1 MKDISLAAGGLLQAL
16 SETPVQANGTA
27 GDQAT
32 GRLNFTLPEMALD
45 AIGQRVHA
53 AKSPAHDPAAKS
65 GDDDQSAQMQMLLSL
80 FLNQG
85 AAAEPAARMQLST
98 PNASGKL
105 LQALSLT
112 QGQPAALAQ
121 KQSGFFASVSN
132 KTADEVKAQ
141 IGNLT
146 AGDAANRLSPK
157 LQAVLASLMASA
169 PAQDSGTPA
178 QQAQLVQSAA
188 QNLRAVAPQAVAQTA
203 PQNLK
208 VDAAPRE
215 KESRV
220 APRIAAADKSA
231 EKPDAQKGNLSAML
245 LNTTFV
251 KHAAT
256 VDNAASVPET
266 TFKLN
271 TQGEEWGEQ
280 LTGLL
285 KDRIQFQLNEHQQ
298 ISTIRLD
305 PPALGKLNIS
315 IQLDAGKL
323 VVHIDASQA
332 DVSRTLSQLSDNLRQ
347 HLTQQ
352 NFMQVDV
359 QVSSDGRSQQQSQQ
373 GNQGRSQQQQQIVSA
388 AELESEENNGN
399 QNESVLIKV

>member
-1 MKDISLAAGGLLQAL
+1 M
-16 SETPVQANGTA
+16 
-27 GDQAT
+27 
-32 GRLNFTLPEMALD
+32 
-45 AIGQRVHA
+45 
-53 AKSPAHDPAAKS
+53 
-65 GDDDQSAQMQMLLSL
+65 
-80 FLNQG
+80 
-85 AAAEPAARMQLST
+85 
-98 PNASGKL
+98 
-105 LQALSLT
+105 
-112 QGQPAALAQ
+112 
-121 KQSGFFASVSN
+121 
-132 KTADEVKAQ
+132 KAQ

-146 AGDAANRLSPK
+146 AGDSANKLSPK

-169 PAQDSGTPA
+169 PAQDTGTPA

-188 QNLRAVAPQAVAQTA
+188 QNLRAVAPQAVAHAA

-215 KESRV
+215 KASRV
-220 APRIAAADKSA
+220 APRIAAADKPA
-231 EKPDAQKGNLSAML
+231 EKPEAQKGNLSAML